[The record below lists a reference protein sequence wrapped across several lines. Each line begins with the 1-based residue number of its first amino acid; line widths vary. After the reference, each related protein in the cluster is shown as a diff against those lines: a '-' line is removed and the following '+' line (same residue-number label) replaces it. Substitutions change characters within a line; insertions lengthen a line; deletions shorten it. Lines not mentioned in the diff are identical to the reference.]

1 MESFKELAKMHER
14 KKIFLELRLK
24 DPDSLYEVDEVR
36 LRMKPKRQAY
46 NEQ

>member
-1 MESFKELAKMHER
+1 VESFKELAKMHLR
-14 KKIFLELRLK
+14 KKNFLELRLR

-36 LRMKPKRQAY
+36 MRMKPKRQAY